1 MTAKKNPPFRYD
13 IVGSFLRPAALKKQ
27 RAAAAR
33 GGPAVDAEAVL
44 VRLRLSAVVKLI
56 AYVEPVEEQRGE
68 PP

>member
-33 GGPAVDAEAVL
+33 GEDGAKMKP
-44 VRLRLSAVVKLI
+44 R
-56 AYVEPVEEQRGE
+56 
-68 PP
+68 

>member
-33 GGPAVDAEAVL
+33 GEISAAALARQRTRPSATSSRRKRPPASV
-44 VRLRLSAVVKLI
+44 
-56 AYVEPVEEQRGE
+56 P
-68 PP
+68 